1 MKESLLQL
9 LFCPVD
15 CDVPVM
21 HDDAQKAKIYTI
33 FGDLKYTL
41 HLFLDMV
48 LLSDKTGL
56 D

>member
-1 MKESLLQL
+1 MKESLLEL

-15 CDVPVM
+15 CDVTVM
-21 HDDAQKAKIYTI
+21 HDDAQKAKIDTI
-33 FGDLKYTL
+33 FGDLKYML

-48 LLSDKTGL
+48 LLLDKTGL